1 MISRDDIEQLVDETG
16 FNGDLLEKTYNL
28 SRILNALSENDTIK
42 ENLVLKG
49 GTSLNL
55 LYLDL
60 PRLSVDLDF
69 NFIGSIDKKEM
80 LDLRSNIEKE
90 LERTAEELGYG
101 IRNKGSSYIISRD
114 IFTYERTTG
123 LRDHVKVE
131 INYLQRLPL
140 SKPVLKGF
148 RSFFPDLPR
157 SEVLTYPSEELCA
170 QKVNACIDRW
180 FPRDIFDVFQFSR
193 MRLDM
198 ARTRRMTAVYYC
210 MNNDCEEFQFPSFG
224 PSHDLEFY
232 QKLKQLLSRRYS
244 LSYGPLVEG
253 SISFMKDLFN
263 FDSIS
268 KQFIQRFYSEG
279 VIDSDLIFPEGP
291 DLSSHPSLLYR
302 LEQIGK

>member
-1 MISRDDIEQLVDETG
+1 IEQLVDETG

-28 SRILNALSENDTIK
+28 SRILNALSENDTIR

-80 LDLRSNIEKE
+80 LDLRSVIEKE
-90 LERTAEELGYG
+90 LKRTSEDLGYG
-101 IRNKGSSYIISRD
+101 IKNKGSSYIISRD
-114 IFTYERTTG
+114 LFTYERTTG

-140 SKPVLKGF
+140 STPVIMGF
-148 RSFFPDLPR
+148 RSIFPDLPR
-157 SEVLTYPSEELCA
+157 SEVITYPREELCA

-180 FPRDIFDVFQFSR
+180 YPRDIFDVFQFSQ
-193 MRLDM
+193 MKLDM
-198 ARTRRMTAVYYC
+198 ARTRRMTAAYYC
-210 MNNDCEEFQFPSFG
+210 MNNDSEEFQFPSFG
-224 PSHDLEFY
+224 PSYDLEFY
-232 QKLKQLLSRRYS
+232 QKLKQLLSRRSS
-244 LSYGPLVEG
+244 LSYGPLVAG
-253 SISFMKDLFN
+253 SISFMKGVFN
-263 FDSIS
+263 FDSRTR
-268 KQFIQRFYSEG
+268 QFIKRFYSEG

-291 DLSSHPSLLYR
+291 DLSSHPSLLYQ